1 MHRGSRC
8 DGDDLFDEG
17 IRLTS
22 VSVERQV
29 WAARRGV
36 DVTEA
41 WEYCSWDHYRFLG
54 MRFAWFVKG

>member
-29 WAARRGV
+29 WAARRGLM
-36 DVTEA
+36 TPRLGSTA
-41 WEYCSWDHYRFLG
+41 HGITTASWECASPGL
-54 MRFAWFVKG
+54 